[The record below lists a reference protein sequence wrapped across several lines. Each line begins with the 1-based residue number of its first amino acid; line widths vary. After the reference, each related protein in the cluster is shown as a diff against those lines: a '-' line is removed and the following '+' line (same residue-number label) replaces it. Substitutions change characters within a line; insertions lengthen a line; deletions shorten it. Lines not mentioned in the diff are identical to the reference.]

1 MKRLDNFKAGFINEN
16 PIFGLYLGLC
26 SALAISTTLNNAI
39 GMGVAATLVL
49 VMSNVIISCIRKI
62 TPDEIRIPVYIV
74 VIAALV
80 KMVQMLVQAYAPDL
94 YNALGIFLPLIV
106 VNCIILGRA
115 EAFASKNGVVDS
127 LIDGLGMG
135 LGYTVGLIV
144 LSTVRQILSTGMLSF
159 ANPFNT
165 NLVIFQTTFFP
176 KEFAISMFKD
186 SIGAFFTFACL
197 AAALTAY
204 KSSENKKTWHRG
216 AGIVG
221 LVLVAFIALR
231 SDFMVDNTP
240 VKNEPKPT
248 PVVNKVNME
257 NTNAKEFNAEV
268 VSKTDN
274 GDGSITVVVSCE
286 GYAFTDPA
294 KYPNP
299 ERNTFDVTVKDGAV
313 VSVTVSKCSDTPYVG
328 DKIMDANF
336 LAQFAGLTTDTLE
349 VDVAGS
355 ATISTASTVKAVY
368 TALEATK

>member
-1 MKRLDNFKAGFINEN
+1 MKRLENFKAGFINEN

-26 SALAISTTLNNAI
+26 SALAISTTLNNAV

-94 YNALGIFLPLIV
+94 YTALGIFLPLIV

-159 ANPFNT
+159 ANPFNS

-204 KSSENKKTWHRG
+204 KSSENKKAWHKG

-221 LVLVAFIALR
+221 LVLVAFIAFR

-257 NTNAKEFNAEV
+257 NTYAQQFKAEIISTTV
-268 VSKTDN
+268 ND
-274 GDGSITVVVSCE
+274 DGTTTLVVSCE
-286 GYAFTDPA
+286 GYAFTDSTR
-294 KYPNP
+294 YPNP
-299 ERNTFDVTVKDGAV
+299 EVNEFKVTVKDGAI
-313 VSVTVSKCSDTPYVG
+313 VSVVVTKCSDTAHVG
-328 DKIMDANF
+328 DKIMEADF
-336 LAQFAGLTTDTLE
+336 LEQFVGLTKDTLE
-349 VDVAGS
+349 VDVAGM
-355 ATISTASTVKAVY
+355 ATISTASALKAVY
-368 TALEATK
+368 TALEAK